1 MKRNLYILL
10 GVIVLIG
17 IAVYQN
23 AGPGIQ
29 SVFQHEKAM
38 PTETG
43 PKAGLLAPA
52 FTAQGLDGN
61 DYHVG
66 GQQDKAI
73 LLNFWASWCSPCQQE
88 APELNAL
95 AEKYKDSLNIYG
107 VNVTKY
113 DNKKN
118 AQKFIEKYSV
128 KFPVMLDL
136 KADIYET
143 QYKGI
148 AFPTNVLIDK
158 RGVVQEVV
166 LGILPPKDLEKKLK
180 HLIKS

>member
-29 SVFQHEKAM
+29 AAFRHEEPM

-52 FTAQGLDGN
+52 FTAQGLDGKE
-61 DYHVG
+61 YQVG
-66 GQQDKAI
+66 GAQDKAI
-73 LLNFWASWCSPCQQE
+73 LLNFWASWCDPCQQE
-88 APELNAL
+88 APELNAI
-95 AEKYKDSLNIYG
+95 AEKYKDSLDVYG

-118 AQKFIEKYSV
+118 AQTFVDKYKV

-136 KADIYET
+136 KADIYEK
-143 QYKGI
+143 QYKGVV
-148 AFPTNVLIDK
+148 FPTNVLIDK

-166 LGILPPKDLEKKLK
+166 LGILSQKDLEKKVK

>member
-10 GVIVLIG
+10 GVIILVG
-17 IAVYQN
+17 IAIYQN

-29 SVFQHEKAM
+29 SVFQHEKPM
-38 PTETG
+38 PTEMG

-52 FTAQGLDGN
+52 FTAQGLD
-61 DYHVG
+61 DKEYHVG
-66 GQQDKAI
+66 GEQDKAI
-73 LLNFWASWCSPCQQE
+73 LLNFWASWCGPCQQE

-118 AQKFIEKYSV
+118 AQSFIEKYHLN
-128 KFPVMLDL
+128 FPVMLDL
-136 KADIYET
+136 NGDIYEK

-148 AFPTNVLIDK
+148 AFPTNVLINK
-158 RGVVQEVV
+158 HGVVQEVV
-166 LGILPPKDLEKKLK
+166 VGILSPKELEKKVKDLT
-180 HLIKS
+180 KS